1 MDDAKLQM
9 VLDGISGMSVDDV
22 EALINAS
29 VNVDEVSD
37 SALLAGFLV
46 GLAAA

>member
-9 VLDGISGMSVDDV
+9 VLDSISGMSVDEV
-22 EALINAS
+22 QAQIEAS
-29 VNVDEVSD
+29 VNIGEVSD